1 MNKIVLAFSMLI
13 VGLFAV
19 FGLYLFLKGARRIQL
34 AAVSMKWPTT
44 AGKVVSSETT
54 RDVSTYRRNSTVTFN
69 TETVIHYTVNG
80 QDYITDVLHFG
91 QTLGSGDKS
100 DAALQRLRFPAG
112 KDVPVSYDPAN
123 PVNGVMKP
131 GVHAEAFWL
140 PGAGLAF
147 FLPAALCMFL
157 LPGIFR
163 STAVDDQAFAN
174 YVHTAIEQRQRPEI
188 DQRQPDLPPPQ
199 RSPDKVMPVAAAAFG
214 AVFCCLG
221 VLAITA
227 GMQRAWRGA
236 ASQSWPTVPGV
247 VTATGT
253 DEPNDS
259 TDAAYR
265 ARLIYKYD
273 VKGTTHFNNLRSF
286 AEVESGQH
294 YKTGDHV
301 KVSYFPTDPDVAVIE
316 PGNSNASLI
325 LPGIGIVMVLMSLA
339 VFYWVVPG
347 VGKPM

>member
-1 MNKIVLAFSMLI
+1 ML
-13 VGLFAV
+13 
-19 FGLYLFLKGARRIQL
+19 
-34 AAVSMKWPTT
+34 
-44 AGKVVSSETT
+44 
-54 RDVSTYRRNSTVTFN
+54 
-69 TETVIHYTVNG
+69 
-80 QDYITDVLHFG
+80 
-91 QTLGSGDKS
+91 
-100 DAALQRLRFPAG
+100 
-112 KDVPVSYDPAN
+112 
-123 PVNGVMKP
+123 
-131 GVHAEAFWL
+131 
-140 PGAGLAF
+140 
-147 FLPAALCMFL
+147 L

-174 YVHTAIEQRQRPEI
+174 YVQTAIDQRQRPEI
-188 DQRQPDLPPPQ
+188 DQRQRPEIDQRQRPEIDQRQRPEIDQRRPDLSPPP

-227 GMQRAWRGA
+227 GLQRAWRGS
-236 ASQSWPTVPGV
+236 ASQSWPTVLGV
-247 VTATGT
+247 VTQTGT

-301 KVSYFPTDPDVAVIE
+301 KVSYFPSDPDVAVIE